1 MPDGIGRQ
9 SSCEVSRP
17 AGIAMIDAICARRSA
32 TRRQSG
38 SQEAHGI
45 LTSPVTSSHT
55 TSRERGAHPIDAPAS
70 VPFIISLEA
79 GITTR
84 LQPRRS
90 IATIIPLLGT
100 VLVLACGGD
109 DTIAPPNSD
118 AAQVAAN
125 GSISQRFSHTLLEAG
140 FTGRVGQ
147 SLTARLGR
155 PINPRI
161 AEVGR
166 MLWFD
171 SFTGLNDDNSCGGC
185 HSPTNGMGDVG
196 SIAIGIDN
204 NGVVG
209 PGRATSGAPRW
220 RSTPRSIRR

>member
-1 MPDGIGRQ
+1 M
-9 SSCEVSRP
+9 
-17 AGIAMIDAICARRSA
+17 
-32 TRRQSG
+32 
-38 SQEAHGI
+38 
-45 LTSPVTSSHT
+45 
-55 TSRERGAHPIDAPAS
+55 
-70 VPFIISLEA
+70 
-79 GITTR
+79 TTR

-100 VLVLACGGD
+100 VLVLVLACGGD
-109 DTIAPPNSD
+109 DTIAPPNFD

-125 GSISQRFSHTLLEAG
+125 GSISQRFTHTLLEAG

-209 PGRATSGAPRW
+209 PGRAGPRNQRRTPMAINTAFYPTLVWNSRFFSASGDPFDNSAGFVLPPPVCVRARQSTSTTSGEPS
-220 RSTPRSIRR
+220 RSSNSS